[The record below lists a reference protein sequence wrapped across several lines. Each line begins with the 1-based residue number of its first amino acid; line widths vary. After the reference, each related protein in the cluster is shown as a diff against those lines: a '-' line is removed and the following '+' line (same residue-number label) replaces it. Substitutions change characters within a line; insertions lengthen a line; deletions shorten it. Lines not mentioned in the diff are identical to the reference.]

1 MKHAFLIT
9 NDTHIEL
16 KPLYHFV
23 YVTTILIWWQWLQ
36 VVSASDMRK
45 LIVKVGNIYEYC
57 ESHTFDMAHNIRVC
71 KW

>member
-45 LIVKVGNIYEYC
+45 TYC
-57 ESHTFDMAHNIRVC
+57 QSRQHL
-71 KW
+71 